1 MLLRQQIINTLRK
14 YISNVPSAMKNKTR
28 ADKWQTG
35 RGVGEE
41 GVISEGFYDDI
52 AGFEFIL
59 DIMQD

>member
-1 MLLRQQIINTLRK
+1 
-14 YISNVPSAMKNKTR
+14 MKNKTK
-28 ADKWQTG
+28 ADKWQRE
-35 RGVGEE
+35 RGVDEE